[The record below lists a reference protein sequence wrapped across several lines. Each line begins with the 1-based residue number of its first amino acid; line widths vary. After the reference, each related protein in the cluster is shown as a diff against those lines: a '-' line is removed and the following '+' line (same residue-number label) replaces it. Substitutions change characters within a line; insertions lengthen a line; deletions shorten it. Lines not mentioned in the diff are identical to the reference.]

1 MAKLSTKRRRK
12 EGPQKGV
19 QEAPAGFFQSKI
31 LAASVGLVGILVL
44 AGGFA
49 LWRSSQGAGTTVA
62 SSEPAPQSQ
71 AVQPAPTQAQP
82 PTAAP
87 APAQAAQPAQ
97 AAAPLAQGPQTQ
109 PSQAQA
115 AGKPAP
121 TITLSTLDGE
131 FPVGADTGK
140 TLVLYFSFVG

>member
-12 EGPQKGV
+12 EGPQKGA
-19 QEAPAGFFQSKI
+19 QEAPAGFFQSKF

-44 AGGFA
+44 AGVFA

-71 AVQPAPTQAQP
+71 EVQPTPIQAQP
-82 PTAAP
+82 PTA

>member
-1 MAKLSTKRRRK
+1 MAKSSTKRRRK
-12 EGPQKGV
+12 KGPQKGA

-44 AGGFA
+44 AGVFA

-71 AVQPAPTQAQP
+71 AVQPAPTQAQ
-82 PTAAP
+82 
-87 APAQAAQPAQ
+87 AAQPAQ
-97 AAAPLAQGPQTQ
+97 AAVPLAQGPQPQ